1 MRTIRRKRGKRQ
13 KQILIL
19 STLTLFSI
27 LTVGYAAF
35 QTNISLTAKGNVKP
49 TVSYTI
55 DQLKATVGTCGNGEL
70 VEDPTEPGRYI
81 YRGADPCNYL
91 KLGSDA
97 YRIMSIESDGT
108 LKVIKTASIGNKV
121 WDPGYS
127 SNITVTGA
135 TKATSTTTGTRFQGL
150 SSNSTDYCV
159 SSSTTSSGSTYYGCK
174 VWGSADTMRD
184 SNGTLLKDTAGGA
197 KMPKEAGSSTTYNLP
212 ADEAYINYYLN
223 NEYLN
228 SLSYKELIE
237 THSFDVGP
245 VEYTYPSGQTLAT
258 DISQAHAY
266 TWQGKVGLMTVIDYV
281 KTNTNTSLCGTVY
294 LNTTGAGNYE
304 TCKTTNWLFN
314 SANQWTMS
322 PRSYSRSNFVWFV
335 YSTGDLYSNLT
346 VTASSTYGVR
356 PVLYLSSNIKLTGN
370 GTSASDAYTIVS

>member
-1 MRTIRRKRGKRQ
+1 MRRKLRGRRLKSQ
-13 KQILIL
+13 KQLVIVGAL
-19 STLTLFSI
+19 SLFLV

-35 QTNISLTAKGNVKP
+35 STTVSLTAKGNIIKIP
-49 TVSYTI
+49 TASEYLVENASSCNN
-55 DQLKATVGTCGNGEL
+55 DGEL
-70 VEDPTEPGRYI
+70 VEDPNETGRYI
-81 YRGADPCNYL
+81 YRGANPCNYL
-91 KLGSDA
+91 TLGSDA

-108 LKVIKTASIGNKV
+108 LKVIKTAPIGSKIF
-121 WDPGYS
+121 DPGYS
-127 SNITVTGA
+127 SKITVTGA
-135 TKATSTTTGTRFQGL
+135 TKATSTTTGTRY
-150 SSNSTDYCV
+150 SSVSTDYCYV
-159 SSSTTSSGSTYYGCK
+159 SFASNSNGCK

-245 VEYTYPSGQTLAT
+245 VASTSGQSLVT

-281 KTNTNTSLCGTVY
+281 KANTNTSLCGTVY
-294 LNTTGAGNYE
+294 LNTRSAGNYA
-304 TCKTTNWLFN
+304 TCKTTNWLVPA
-314 SANQWTMS
+314 SGWLWTMS
-322 PRSYSRSNFVWFV
+322 PRSLSDPYRVW
-335 YSTGDLYSNLT
+335 YGYSNGSLDIGFAHNT
-346 VTASSTYGVR
+346 FDVR
-356 PVLYLSSNIKLTGN
+356 PVLYLSSDIKIEGN
-370 GTSASDAYTIVS
+370 GTSTSDAYTIRS